1 MEVSELQAALLQC
14 REDLALKEALLLA
27 TDAQLAAARQALTAA
42 QVCAC
47 FHGLTT
53 FCWIASSPLRLSAS
67 VLSMRVHEVQ
77 AHNAASAEQG
87 ELAAAASITGAA
99 ADWGA
104 EVSGTQPA
112 PEELDSAQPMD
123 SARSLA
129 CLPVSA
135 AAHACDSPS
144 SSAEHDSC
152 RDSTPAHEES
162 LKPTSASVL
171 ACLWRCAS
179 PSLMSQH
186 ALVWWKGRAT
196 QLLWHVQCYEI
207 INAISVG

>member
-53 FCWIASSPLRLSAS
+53 FCWIACNLQRLSAS
-67 VLSMRVHEVQ
+67 VLSMHVHGLQ
-77 AHNAASAEQG
+77 AQAASAEEG
-87 ELAAAASITGAA
+87 ELAAAASMTGAA
-99 ADWGA
+99 ADWRA
-104 EVSGTQPA
+104 EVSSTQPA

-129 CLPVSA
+129 RLPVSA
-135 AAHACDSPS
+135 AAHTCDSPA

-152 RDSTPAHEES
+152 QHSVHAHEEKV
-162 LKPTSASVL
+162 KPSSASVL
-171 ACLWRCAS
+171 ARIWR
-179 PSLMSQH
+179 
-186 ALVWWKGRAT
+186 
-196 QLLWHVQCYEI
+196 
-207 INAISVG
+207 